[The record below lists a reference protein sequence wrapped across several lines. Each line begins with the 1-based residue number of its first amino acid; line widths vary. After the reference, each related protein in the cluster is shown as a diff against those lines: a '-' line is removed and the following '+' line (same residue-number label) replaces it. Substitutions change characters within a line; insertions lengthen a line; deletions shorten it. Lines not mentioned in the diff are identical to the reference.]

1 MPGGGVLCPGIRHL
15 RPHAEALTPWPRCM
29 EHAAMHRRPFTAV
42 TRDGVE
48 VDVLGPVV
56 VGGAA
61 GPFHRAA
68 ARELVVYLAFHRGGV
83 RHAEW
88 SLAIW
93 PERPVSLA
101 TAHSTSSD
109 ARRALGRDADGH
121 PRLPRGVTLRLEDS
135 VTTDVERF
143 ASLAT
148 ADDPQQLLGAMGLI
162 RGALFAGLRRTDWA
176 VFDGTQS
183 DIESLVVRT
192 ALRGADVLAR
202 LKRGDGAEWMV
213 RQALLVSP
221 YDERLYRSLLVAMA
235 AQGNR
240 VRLHA
245 AMAQLRTLAGEA
257 AHPGAPPAAADCLH
271 PATTDLYRDLLL
283 GLPATGGHPARL

>member
-1 MPGGGVLCPGIRHL
+1 VVH
-15 RPHAEALTPWPRCM
+15 
-29 EHAAMHRRPFTAV
+29 
-42 TRDGVE
+42 DSVE
-48 VDVLGPVV
+48 VAVLGPVV

-61 GPFHRAA
+61 GQFHRPA
-68 ARELVVYLAFHRGGV
+68 ARELVVYLAFHRAGV

-109 ARRALGRDADGH
+109 ARRALGRDADGRPH
-121 PRLPRGVTLRLEDS
+121 LPRGVTLRLGDS

-148 ADDPQQLLGAMGLI
+148 SDDPQRLLGAMGLI
-162 RGALFAGLRRTDWA
+162 RGQVFAGLRRTDWA
-176 VFDGTQS
+176 VFDGTQP
-183 DIESLVVRT
+183 DIEAMVVRT
-192 ALRGADVLAR
+192 ALRGADVLVR
-202 LKRGDGAEWMV
+202 LERGDEAEWIV
-213 RQALLVSP
+213 RQALRVSP
-221 YDERLYRSLLVAMA
+221 YDERLYRALLVATA

-245 AMAQLRTLAGEA
+245 AMAQLQTLAGEA
-257 AHPGAPPAAADCLH
+257 AHPPARTVADPWADCLH

-283 GLPATGGHPARL
+283 GSPVEGGHPARL

>member
-1 MPGGGVLCPGIRHL
+1 VRPG
-15 RPHAEALTPWPRCM
+15 T
-29 EHAAMHRRPFTAV
+29 
-42 TRDGVE
+42 VE
-48 VDVLGPVV
+48 ISVLGQVAV
-56 VGGAA
+56 RGAA
-61 GPFHRAA
+61 GPFRRAA
-68 ARELVVYLAFHRGGV
+68 GRDLAVYLAFHRGGV

-88 SLAIW
+88 SLALW
-93 PERPVSLA
+93 PERPLSPS

-109 ARRALGRDADGH
+109 VRRALGCDAEGRLH
-121 PRLPRGVTLRLEDS
+121 LPRGVDLRLGDS
-135 VTTDVERF
+135 VTTDVEHF
-143 ASLAT
+143 AGLA
-148 ADDPQQLLGAMGLI
+148 AVDEPPMLLAAMGLI
-162 RGALFAGLRRTDWA
+162 RGPLFAGLRRTDWA

-183 DIESLVVRT
+183 AIETMVVRT
-192 ALRGADVLAR
+192 ALRTAGLLVELESAAE
-202 LKRGDGAEWMV
+202 AEWVV

-245 AMAQLRTLAGEA
+245 AMAQLRTLAGEVP
-257 AHPGAPPAAADCLH
+257 HPGAPPAPVDCLH

>member
-1 MPGGGVLCPGIRHL
+1 MAR
-15 RPHAEALTPWPRCM
+15 
-29 EHAAMHRRPFTAV
+29 RRPFPGV
-42 TRDGVE
+42 THDGVE
-48 VDVLGPVV
+48 VAVLGPVA
-56 VGGAA
+56 VGGTA
-61 GPFHRAA
+61 GPFHRPA

-88 SLAIW
+88 PLAIW

-121 PRLPRGVTLRLEDS
+121 PHLPRGVTLRLADS

-143 ASLAT
+143 AALAT
-148 ADDPQQLLGAMGLI
+148 ADDPQQLLAALGLV
-162 RGALFAGLRRTDWA
+162 RGPLFAGLRRTDWA

-192 ALRGADVLAR
+192 ALRGADVLVR
-202 LKRGDGAEWMV
+202 LERGDEAEWMV
-213 RQALLVSP
+213 RQALRVSP
-221 YDERLYRSLLVAMA
+221 YDERLYRALLVATA
-235 AQGNR
+235 AQGSR

-245 AMAQLRTLAGEA
+245 AMAQLQTLAGEA
-257 AHPGAPPAAADCLH
+257 TLPPARTVAHPQADCLH
-271 PATTDLYRDLLL
+271 PATTDLYRHLLL
-283 GLPATGGHPARL
+283 GSPADGGHPARL